1 MMKKVVTGVLLMAAS
16 SFALA
21 DNGPGCG
28 AGAMIFKGQSGV
40 APHVLAATTN
50 GSFGNQTF
58 GMTFGTLGCNAN
70 STISVMAST
79 FIDQNME
86 QLAADV
92 SRGEGEY
99 LSALMTLLKIED
111 ADKSHFKSVMKER
124 FDTIF
129 PDQNATSDQTLSQLE
144 SIMQSDSTL
153 AKYLG

>member
-1 MMKKVVTGVLLMAAS
+1 MKKVVSGVLLMAAS

-21 DNGPGCG
+21 DSGPGCG
-28 AGAMIFKGQSGV
+28 AGAVLFKGQSGL

-50 GSFGNQTF
+50 GALSQTVA
-58 GMTFGTLGCNAN
+58 MTVGTWGCNAN
-70 STISVMAST
+70 STINVMAAA

-86 QLAADV
+86 QLAADA

-111 ADKSHFKSVMKER
+111 VDKSHFKVVMQER

-129 PDQNATSDQTLSQLE
+129 PDQNTTSDQTLSQLE
-144 SIMQSDSTL
+144 SVMQSDSTL